1 MWIHITMTLTFHEES
16 VNVGALPRWMPKVF
30 SGLLGDV
37 HSQSHLVQ
45 GPQVLPGDALQHGWR
60 RKSVTR
66 PKTSCGRVCFVKPSV
81 SNLVFNQDVGLIQC
95 GFC

>member
-1 MWIHITMTLTFHEES
+1 MHITMTLTFQEES
-16 VNVGALPRWMPKVF
+16 VNVGPLPRRMSKVF

-45 GPQVLPGDALQHGWR
+45 GPEVLPGDALQHGWR
-60 RKSVTR
+60 RESVTR

-81 SNLVFNQDVGLIQC
+81 SNLIFNKDVALMQH
-95 GFC
+95 GFF